1 VQSEQTRVS
10 HVRSNW
16 LVDIIYS
23 LFLYAD
29 QTHFCLQLVMRS
41 HKTVR
46 LLQDSQAASIC
57 QTALICRRL
66 NLQSRRRIICL
77 GVSRR

>member
-1 VQSEQTRVS
+1 MQSEQTRVS

-46 LLQDSQAASIC
+46 LHQSV
-57 QTALICRRL
+57 RL
-66 NLQSRRRIICL
+66 H
-77 GVSRR
+77 